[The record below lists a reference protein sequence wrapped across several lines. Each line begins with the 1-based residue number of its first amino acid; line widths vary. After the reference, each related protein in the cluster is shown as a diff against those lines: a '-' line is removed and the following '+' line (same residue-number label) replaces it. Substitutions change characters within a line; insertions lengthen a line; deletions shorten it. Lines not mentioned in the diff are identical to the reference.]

1 MDMEL
6 RVLVVAATSG
16 DSDLVLDHLHRA
28 GYHLLSERVDTLAAM
43 DEALGARTW
52 DVIVSMYHLP
62 AFGVGD
68 ALALVRQHQLGLPFI
83 VVARTI
89 TVQGVVAMIKAGAH
103 DCIMMDELH
112 RLAASVERG
121 RRDVRTGQASGSA
134 ERSRHTDSKRAK
146 RRLVMQQE
154 VSHVLASA
162 STMDAEEALRSSE
175 VRTAAILEAALDGI
189 IIAEVDGRISEFNP
203 AAERMFGYSRT
214 AVLGLE
220 LSELIIPPTPR
231 ERHRR
236 GWPHYLASDES
247 AINGQVVETTAV
259 RADGSEFPVELAIH
273 ASSVGGAPSF
283 TACIRDISE
292 RKRTQVAA
300 REIRDAERQRIARDL
315 HDVVLQDLV
324 WALQSLQVHTQLTAY
339 QAWPGAQQDQV
350 IATLRQAVQGLR
362 DAIYN
367 LRLGE
372 DLSLVQSLEGLVALH
387 RQLAPDLAIRL
398 AVEDAAI
405 GILPASTVV
414 EVSRIVH
421 EALVNVRRHAA
432 AQHVQITL
440 WSDAQG
446 LCVDVVDDG
455 RGFDRETIWGG
466 VGLAAMH
473 ERADALDGQL
483 SILSARGMGTQV
495 QLRIPQ
501 SVVQESNHDLSVLAR

>member
-6 RVLVVAATSG
+6 RVLVVAAPSG
-16 DSDLVLDHLHRA
+16 DSGLVLDHLHRA

-43 DEALGARTW
+43 DEALGAGTW
-52 DVIVSMYHLP
+52 DVIIAMYHLP
-62 AFGVGD
+62 AFSVAE
-68 ALALVRQHQLGLPFI
+68 ALELVRQRQLDLPFI
-83 VVARTI
+83 VVARTV

-112 RLAASVERG
+112 RLAGSIERG
-121 RRDVRTGQASGSA
+121 RRDMRTRQAPRSA
-134 ERSRHTDSKRAK
+134 ERGRHTEGTRTG
-146 RRLVMQQE
+146 RRLAIQQE
-154 VSHVLASA
+154 VSDALASA
-162 STMDAEEALRSSE
+162 GTMDAEEALRTCAG
-175 VRTAAILEAALDGI
+175 RTAAILEAALDGI
-189 IIAEVDGRISEFNP
+189 IIAELDGRISEFNP
-203 AAERMFGYSRT
+203 AAERMFGYSR
-214 AVLGLE
+214 AAALGLE
-220 LSELIIPPTPR
+220 LSQLIKLPMPH

-236 GWPHYLASDES
+236 GWAQYLAADES
-247 AINGQVVETTAV
+247 AISGQVVETMAV
-259 RADGSEFPVELAIH
+259 CADGSEFPVELAIH
-273 ASSVGGAPSF
+273 ATGVGGAPSL

-292 RKRTQVAA
+292 RKRAQVTA
-300 REIRDAERQRIARDL
+300 REIRDAERRRIARDL

-324 WALQSLQVHTQLTAY
+324 WALQSLQVMAY

-350 IATLRQAVQGLR
+350 IATLRRTVQGLR
-362 DAIYN
+362 DAIHN

-372 DLSLVQSLEGLVALH
+372 DLSLAQSLEGLVALH

-405 GILPASTVV
+405 GGLPASTVV

-421 EALVNVRRHAA
+421 ETLVNVRRHAA

-455 RGFDRETIWGG
+455 RGFDRETTWGG

-473 ERADALDGQL
+473 ERAEALDGQL
-483 SILSARGMGTQV
+483 AIYSARGMGTQV
-495 QLRIPQ
+495 QLRIPR
-501 SVVQESNHDLSVLAR
+501 SVVQQSTHDLSALAG